1 MNTVCSYRMS
11 KDISAFKYHPW
22 FFPLGEN
29 FGGAAGINRIIFRLN
44 TERFTDVTPI
54 MELWLTGDPDLVR
67 QRRIIT
73 TDISDKT
80 DAAKASRVVGS
91 IPTTTAVT
99 AECSGLE
106 KKQNLTETTE

>member
-1 MNTVCSYRMS
+1 M
-11 KDISAFKYHPW
+11 
-22 FFPLGEN
+22 GEN

-67 QRRIIT
+67 QLRVIT

-80 DAAKASRVVGS
+80 GAAKASRVVGS
-91 IPTTTAVT
+91 IPTTTAVM
-99 AECSGLE
+99 AE
-106 KKQNLTETTE
+106 KKQNLAETTE